1 MKNME
6 KKLYRAPHLAVV
18 NFESTNVLLTSDS
31 GLTEAAEVNLSGSAL
46 AFRRDGSVNIFG

>member
-1 MKNME
+1 ME
-6 KKLYRAPHLAVV
+6 KKLYRAPHLTVG
-18 NFESTNVLLTSDS
+18 NCESTDILLTSDS